1 MKKYSNARFFV
12 TWGLLF
18 AAGVLILLYG
28 SGAWPALGSLIVVP
42 TILCVIL
49 MAWGYLVCKII
60 AACGGDPE
68 GDSVGIVIFVSFA
81 FLVLPL
87 LVAYLSRRH

>member
-18 AAGVLILLYG
+18 AAGVLLLLYG
-28 SGAWPALGSLIVVP
+28 KSGWPALGLLIVVP
-42 TILCVIL
+42 TILFVIL

-68 GDSVGIVIFVSFA
+68 GDSVGIVIFLSFA
-81 FLVLPL
+81 VLVLPL
-87 LVAYLSRRH
+87 LVAYFKHR